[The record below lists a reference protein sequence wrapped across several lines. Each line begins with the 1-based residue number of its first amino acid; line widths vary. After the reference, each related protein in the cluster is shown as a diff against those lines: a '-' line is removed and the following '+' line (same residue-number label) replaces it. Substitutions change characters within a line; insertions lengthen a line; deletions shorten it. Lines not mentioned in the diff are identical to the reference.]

1 MYYVVNEFCHVVV
14 LCFVFF
20 FSSRRRHTRCALVTG
35 VQTCALPIFGQ
46 PETGQLRV
54 RCGTHAGTVRLAHV
68 IRACYPNRRAS
79 PLLLTSICVW
89 LPSSAVAS
97 ARISAQNGSFGA
109 MLNTGS
115 PAFIAWIR
123 P

>member
-1 MYYVVNEFCHVVV
+1 MPMKAV
-14 LCFVFF
+14 LQ
-20 FSSRRRHTRCALVTG
+20 L
-35 VQTCALPIFGQ
+35 QILIGQ

-89 LPSSAVAS
+89 LPSRAVAS
-97 ARISAQNGSFGA
+97 SRISAQNGSFGEKI
-109 MLNTGS
+109 G
-115 PAFIAWIR
+115 R
-123 P
+123 PVCRARVQQHGYIMGVA

>member
-1 MYYVVNEFCHVVV
+1 MPMKAV
-14 LCFVFF
+14 LQ
-20 FSSRRRHTRCALVTG
+20 L
-35 VQTCALPIFGQ
+35 QILIGQ

-109 MLNTGS
+109 MLNTGRS
-115 PAFIAWIR
+115 EEHTSELQSLMRISYADVR
-123 P
+123 LKKKRTQYEQKQ